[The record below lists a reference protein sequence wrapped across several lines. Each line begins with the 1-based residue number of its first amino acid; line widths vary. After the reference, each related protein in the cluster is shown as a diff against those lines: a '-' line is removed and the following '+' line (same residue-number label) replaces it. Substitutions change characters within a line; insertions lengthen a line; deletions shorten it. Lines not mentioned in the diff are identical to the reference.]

1 MNTFLDILF
10 LADVFLLAVMM
21 HIFRRCIASDSE
33 KRRLKRREKYRKPAY
48 AEMEIRWTKHLNRD
62 ALWMEVNR

>member
-10 LADVFLLAVMM
+10 LADIVAIAVMM

-33 KRRLKRREKYRKPAY
+33 KRRLKRREMYRQRAY
-48 AEMEIRWTKHLNRD
+48 AEVYRRRLKSDNRD
-62 ALWMEVNR
+62 ALWKAVNR

>member
-1 MNTFLDILF
+1 MILDALF

-33 KRRLKRREKYRKPAY
+33 KRRLKRREMYRQRAY
-48 AEMEIRWTKHLNRD
+48 AEVYRRRCQSVNRD
-62 ALWMEVNR
+62 ELWRRFVK

>member
-1 MNTFLDILF
+1 MQILNDILF

-33 KRRLKRREKYRKPAY
+33 KRRLRRREMYRQQAY
-48 AEMEIRWTKHLNRD
+48 AEVYRRRCQSVNRD
-62 ALWMEVNR
+62 ELWRRFVK

>member
-10 LADVFLLAVMM
+10 LADIIAIAVMM
-21 HIFRRCIASDSE
+21 HIFCRCIASDSE

-62 ALWMEVNR
+62 ALWKAVNR

>member
-1 MNTFLDILF
+1 MQILSDILF

-62 ALWMEVNR
+62 ALWTEVNK